1 MIKNICNSELFVPQK
16 SKTTKLVLA
25 ILVGAA
31 LLPLSAIATPMD
43 DKEVDQLS
51 KETIIDESKEK
62 VTTITNSSEKK
73 DSGKSD
79 NDTFDSSMPAN
90 AKGATVDQPIDVN
103 AANDGISSNNNAADA
118 GSKTGNKDAAVT
130 TAPLEAAEAR
140 ASDNTEEKAVE
151 PQPKIDK
158 KISFWQNTDYLL
170 IGGLALLLLG
180 GGLLLFRKI
189 SGLNAENRNLNQKN
203 NMLTSN
209 LTSTKKQLEQASSK
223 NVELEADFKQ
233 QLAIHNEHNN
243 SASGAFGA
251 ALPVI
256 DEIMVEPEIEDLNS
270 ADLEQLSDSITTWFK
285 TNRGNTEVRELVPN
299 DIQKKLDHLS
309 YKIELWVGSDGVDS
323 VELASDT
330 KRAAVISLTKPD
342 RQGFAYCYK
351 KPNSLSNVW
360 DNKAWYKAQRTERT
374 LEVIGKLLESN

>member
-25 ILVGAA
+25 IVVGAA

-158 KISFWQNTDYLL
+158 KTSFWQNTDYLL

>member
-158 KISFWQNTDYLL
+158 KTSFWQNTDYLL